1 MASQPNCHSSWSMT
15 SRGSTSQLLI
25 WFCCCEGPQHAMVRP
40 PCRGRR
46 MHWGGHPAGTGGRSN
61 SRPPYRC
68 GRSSRGRQHR
78 HQERPCSAT
87 RSSGEGLHFSLFF
100 FLIFR
105 ISSLITT
112 TFDVL
117 LTLSY
122 RHCIR
127 GGRPCCLCNTLCPV
141 YEKPY
146 GSIAQLWHQCMQFRS
161 Q

>member
-1 MASQPNCHSSWSMT
+1 VG
-15 SRGSTSQLLI
+15 RGCIFL
-25 WFCCCEGPQHAMVRP
+25 C
-40 PCRGRR
+40 
-46 MHWGGHPAGTGGRSN
+46 
-61 SRPPYRC
+61 
-68 GRSSRGRQHR
+68 
-78 HQERPCSAT
+78 
-87 RSSGEGLHFSLFF
+87 FF